1 MIQDNNY
8 RKNHPGTSGIMDF
21 LVPSERS
28 PLEKILCPSCG
39 LMMKRK
45 DFLPSEEI
53 CNEYLD
59 VRLIENEARSEGHE
73 YQLAN

>member
-1 MIQDNNY
+1 
-8 RKNHPGTSGIMDF
+8 
-21 LVPSERS
+21 V
-28 PLEKILCPSCG
+28 EKQKEKHACG